1 MLVAH
6 PRLPVNNVKEL
17 MALAKAKPGQLNF
30 AIGADN
36 IFDAYPESLPP
47 LLNGTGNTPFANYA
61 PYGRGGRFVYARAT
75 YAF

>member
-1 MLVAH
+1 MIGAKTVVDMEA
-6 PRLPVNNVKEL
+6 RY
-17 MALAKAKPGQLNF
+17 ALNAKLNF